1 MTYAANS
8 TDIAVIGMSGRF
20 PGADSVSEY
29 WRNLRNGVES
39 LTVLSEEEL
48 RQAGVSA
55 ETLQDPDYVRAAYL
69 LKNADRFDSAFFGY
83 SPREARFIDPQ
94 QRVLLECAWQALEHA
109 GYGDGVNRPTGVYV
123 GSSLNTYVLFTG
135 LAEQFKTDPV
145 LTLMSSDKDFLATRI
160 GYKLQL
166 EGPCLTVQTACS
178 TSLVA
183 LHVACAAILAGECDL
198 ALAGGVCVK
207 VPLHAGYM
215 YREGGMLSRDG
226 HCRTFDA
233 KATGTIF
240 GSGAGIVVL
249 KRYADALNDGDT
261 VHAVI
266 KGTAINNDGG
276 RKASYTAPSVVG
288 LAEVIAQAMDFAQV
302 KADAISYVECHG
314 TGTALGDPIEVHGL
328 AKAFRASTAQEN
340 FCALGSVKT
349 NIGHLEAASG
359 IASFI
364 KTVCCLKNRYLPA
377 SLHFE
382 SANPALGLPGS
393 PFFVNAAGREWP
405 NGSGPRTAAINSL
418 GVGGTNANVIVQEA
432 PPQEAQRSRRRWHLL
447 PVSAKTAAGLET
459 TRADVARYMQE
470 QPDLPPAD
478 AAFTLQAGRRAFD
491 YRDVLF
497 AEETESGRKLHLSL
511 SDQPSAAQPK
521 QVVFLF
527 GEEFDANAAEVLSND
542 EPVFRRH
549 LRELQQAGSESAQPG
564 KASETFF
571 HMAALAKLWTAW
583 GVSPQAVLG
592 HGIGALTAAYIAGV
606 LPLSSALL
614 ALNDRTD
621 NPNCS
626 QDAYNSSAFYLATT
640 PFEDGGGSCF
650 SDIEPACRYLLDRYA
665 YTALL
670 PIGSAG
676 VLTRTMESLVKA
688 SSTHT
693 LIFPVEKGKECPG
706 VIWQQAAKLWKS
718 GAHFD
723 GTKLYEGENRRRVP
737 MPVTA
742 FSGNKHW
749 WSTSGRS

>member
-1 MTYAANS
+1 MTYAVNS

-20 PGADSVSEY
+20 PGADNISEY

-109 GYGDGVNRPTGVYV
+109 GYGGGTGRPTGVYV
-123 GSSLNTYVLFTG
+123 GSSLNTYLLFTG

-145 LTLMSSDKDFLATRI
+145 LTLMSNDKDFLATRI

-183 LHVACAAILAGECDL
+183 LHVACSAILAGECDL

-207 VPLHAGYM
+207 VPLNAGYM

-226 HCRTFDA
+226 HCRAFDA

-249 KRYADALNDGDT
+249 KRYADALSDGDT

-276 RKASYTAPSVVG
+276 RKASYTAPSVIG
-288 LAEVIAQAMDFAQV
+288 LAEVIEQAMEFGQV
-302 KADAISYVECHG
+302 KADSISYVECHG

-328 AKAFRASTAQEN
+328 TKAFRASTTKEN

-349 NIGHLEAASG
+349 NVGHLEAASG

-364 KTVCCLKNRYLPA
+364 KAVCCLKNRYLPA

-393 PFFVNAAGREWP
+393 PFFVNAVGREWP
-405 NGSGPRTAAINSL
+405 DDGGPRTAAINSL
-418 GVGGTNANVIVQEA
+418 GVGGTNANVLVQEA
-432 PPQEAQRSRRRWHLL
+432 PLQEAQPSRRKWHLL
-447 PVSAKTAAGLET
+447 LVSAKTAASLET
-459 TRADVARYMQE
+459 VRADVTRLLQE
-470 QPDLPPAD
+470 ETDLSRAD
-478 AAFTLQAGRRAFD
+478 AAFTLQVGRRAFNH
-491 YRDVLF
+491 RDVLLVDG
-497 AEETESGRKLHLSL
+497 AEHGNLPRFSSFNE
-511 SDQPSAAQPK
+511 PSVAQPK
-521 QVVFLF
+521 HTVFLF
-527 GEEFDANAAEVLSND
+527 GDGFDASAAEALSND

-549 LRELQQAGSESAQPG
+549 LRELQGNGERRFS
-564 KASETFF
+564 KASESCFS
-571 HMAALAKLWTAW
+571 MIALAKLWTAW
-583 GVSPQAVLG
+583 GIAPQAVLG
-592 HGIGALTAAYIAGV
+592 YGTGALAAAYVVGA
-606 LPLSSALL
+606 LPLASVLL
-614 ALNDRTD
+614 ALDNDAD
-621 NPNCS
+621 
-626 QDAYNSSAFYLATT
+626 SAFSLYFSTSPFGDDGTT
-640 PFEDGGGSCF
+640 NPLPSGAPCPNDV
-650 SDIEPACRYLLDRYA
+650 DAACRYVLDRYA
-665 YTALL
+665 HTALL
-670 PIGSAG
+670 PIGSPGA
-676 VLTRTMESLVKA
+676 LTQAMASLVE
-688 SSTHT
+688 SSSAHT
-693 LIFPVEKGKECPG
+693 LISPAEEGQDRPSAVL
-706 VIWQQAAKLWKS
+706 QQAATLWKL
-718 GAHFD
+718 GANFD
-723 GTKLYEGENRRRVP
+723 GTKLYDGENRRRVP
-737 MPVTA
+737 MPTA
-742 FSGNKHW
+742 RFSSDKHW
-749 WSTSGRS
+749 WSASGRS